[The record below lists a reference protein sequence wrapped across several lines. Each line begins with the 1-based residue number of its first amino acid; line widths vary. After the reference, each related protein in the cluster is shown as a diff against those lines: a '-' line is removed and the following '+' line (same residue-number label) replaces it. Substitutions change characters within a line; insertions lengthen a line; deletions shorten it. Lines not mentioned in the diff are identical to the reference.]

1 MTQRLT
7 GPALIEYLRDNPTS
21 DAMRSAADE
30 IERLR
35 TALEHCV
42 MWLPEDCSAA
52 YEARAVLGEGHD

>member
-7 GPALIEYLRDNPTS
+7 GPALVTYLRDNPTS
-21 DAMRSAADE
+21 YVMQAAADE

-52 YEARAVLGEGHD
+52 YEVRAVLGEGNE